1 MKEAYFTNFQG
12 MNMNTMT
19 NPEIGQSLQCGDIL
33 TNYHDIGQGEPIL
46 LLHGSGP
53 GVSAWANWRLT
64 IQALQND
71 FRLIAPDFA
80 GFGYTQFPEGILFN
94 RDNWLK
100 QIVSFIDN
108 LGLEKVNVIGN
119 SFGGSMALA
128 LAIYH
133 PERVNKLIL
142 MGSVGVPFE
151 LTAGL
156 DAVWGYTPSFEN
168 MQAIMKIFAYNQ
180 NLVGDD
186 LVQMRYIAST
196 KEDTRAAYESMFPA
210 PRQQWVEAMSHAE
223 NDIRKIQ
230 QPTLMV
236 HGRDD
241 KVIPL
246 STSLTMLNWIENS
259 QLHIF
264 SQCGH
269 WTQIEHAKSFT
280 QLVANFLKS
289 E

>member
-1 MKEAYFTNFQG
+1 
-12 MNMNTMT
+12 MNSMIN
-19 NPEIGQSLQCGDIL
+19 NPEVGKSIQCCDIV
-33 TNYHDIGQGEPIL
+33 TNYHDVGTGEPIL

-64 IQALQND
+64 IQALQD
-71 FRLIAPDFA
+71 QYRLIAPDLA
-80 GFGYTQFPEGILFN
+80 GFGYSQFPENMQFS
-94 RDNWLK
+94 RENWLK
-100 QIVSFIDN
+100 QIIDF
-108 LGLEKVNVIGN
+108 LDAIGLEKVNVIGN

-128 LAIYH
+128 LAIHH
-133 PERVNKLIL
+133 PERVNKLVL
-142 MGSVGVPFE
+142 MSSVGVPFE
-151 LTAGL
+151 LTKGL

-180 NLVGDD
+180 KLVGDE

-196 KEDTRAAYESMFPA
+196 KEDTRAAYERMFPA
-210 PRQQWVEAMSHAE
+210 PRQRWVEAMSHPE
-223 NDIRKIQ
+223 TDIRSIQ

-241 KVIPL
+241 QVIPL

-259 QLHIF
+259 QLHIY

-280 QLVANFLKS
+280 QLVANFLKDQ
-289 E
+289 

>member
-1 MKEAYFTNFQG
+1 
-12 MNMNTMT
+12 MNSMIN
-19 NPEIGQSLQCGDIL
+19 NPEVGKSIQCGDIV
-33 TNYHDIGQGEPIL
+33 TNYHDVGTGEPIL

-64 IQALQND
+64 IQALQD
-71 FRLIAPDFA
+71 QYHLIAPDLA
-80 GFGYTQFPEGILFN
+80 GFGYSQFPENMQFS
-94 RDNWLK
+94 RENWLK
-100 QIVSFIDN
+100 QIIDF
-108 LGLEKVNVIGN
+108 LDAIGLEKVNVIGN

-128 LAIYH
+128 LAIHH
-133 PERVNKLIL
+133 PERVNKLVL

-180 NLVGDD
+180 KLVGDE

-196 KEDTRAAYESMFPA
+196 KEDTRAAYERMFPA
-210 PRQQWVEAMSHAE
+210 PRQRWVEAMSHPEA
-223 NDIRKIQ
+223 DIRSIQ

-241 KVIPL
+241 QVIPL

-259 QLHIF
+259 QLHIY

-280 QLVANFLKS
+280 QLVANFLKDQ
-289 E
+289 

>member
-1 MKEAYFTNFQG
+1 
-12 MNMNTMT
+12 MNTMT
-19 NPEIGQSLQCGDIL
+19 NPEMGKTIQCGDIQ
-33 TNYHDIGQGEPIL
+33 TNYHDVGTGEPVL

-64 IQALQND
+64 IQALQHD
-71 FRLIAPDFA
+71 YRLLAPDFA
-80 GFGYTQFPEGILFN
+80 GFGYSVFPENTHFS
-94 RDNWLK
+94 RDLWLQ
-100 QIVSFIDN
+100 QIVDFLDA
-108 LGLEKVNVIGN
+108 LGLDKVSVIGN

-151 LTAGL
+151 LTDGL
-156 DAVWGYTPSFEN
+156 DKVWGYTPSFEN

-186 LVQMRYIAST
+186 LVNMRYLAST
-196 KEDTRAAYESMFPA
+196 KPDTRAAYERMFPA
-210 PRQQWVEAMSHAE
+210 PRQQWVEAMSHSE
-223 NDIRKIQ
+223 QDIRSIAH
-230 QPTLMV
+230 PTLMV

-241 KVIPL
+241 RVIPL
-246 STSLTMLNWIENS
+246 STSLTMLDWIEHS

-269 WTQIEHAKSFT
+269 WTQIEHASHFT
-280 QLVANFLKS
+280 QIVDVFLKN
-289 E
+289 

>member
-1 MKEAYFTNFQG
+1 
-12 MNMNTMT
+12 MNSMID
-19 NPEIGQSLQCGDIL
+19 NPEVGKSIQCGDIL
-33 TNYHDIGQGEPIL
+33 TNYHDVGTGEPIL

-64 IQALQND
+64 IQSLQD
-71 FRLIAPDFA
+71 HYRLIAPDLA
-80 GFGYTQFPEGILFN
+80 GFGYSQFPENMQFS
-94 RDNWLK
+94 RESWLK
-100 QIVSFIDN
+100 QIIDF
-108 LGLEKVNVIGN
+108 LDAIGLEKVNLIGN

-128 LAIYH
+128 LVIHH
-133 PERVNKLIL
+133 PERVNKLVL

-180 NLVGDD
+180 NLVGDE

-196 KEDTRAAYESMFPA
+196 KEDTRTAYESMFPA
-210 PRQQWVEAMSHAE
+210 PRQRWVKAMSHPEA
-223 NDIRKIQ
+223 DIRSIRH
-230 QPTLMV
+230 PTLMV

-246 STSLTMLNWIENS
+246 STSLTMLNWIEDS
-259 QLHIF
+259 QLHIYG
-264 SQCGH
+264 QCGH

-280 QLVANFLKS
+280 QLVANFLKDH
-289 E
+289 

>member
-1 MKEAYFTNFQG
+1 
-12 MNMNTMT
+12 MNTMT
-19 NPEIGQSLQCGDIL
+19 NPEIGKSIQCGAIQ
-33 TNYHDIGQGEPIL
+33 TNYHDVGQGEPIL

-53 GVSAWANWRLT
+53 GVSAWANWRLS
-64 IQALQND
+64 IQALQQD
-71 FRLIAPDFA
+71 YRLLAPDFA
-80 GFGYTQFPEGILFN
+80 GFGYSLFPEDMPFN
-94 RDNWLK
+94 RDTWLQ
-100 QIVSFIDN
+100 QIVDFLDA
-108 LGLEKVNVIGN
+108 LGLEQVNVIGN

-133 PERVNKLIL
+133 PERVKKLIL

-168 MQAIMKIFAYNQ
+168 MQAIMKVFAYNQ

-186 LVQMRYIAST
+186 LVQMRYLAST
-196 KEDTRAAYESMFPA
+196 KADTRAAYERMFPA
-210 PRQQWVEAMSHAE
+210 PRQQWVNAMSHPE
-223 NDIRKIQ
+223 EKVRQIH
-230 QPTLMV
+230 QPTLMI

-241 KVIPL
+241 QVIPL
-246 STSLTMLNWIENS
+246 ATSLTLLNWIENS

-269 WTQIEHAKSFT
+269 WTQIEHAKTFT
-280 QLVANFLKS
+280 QLVAHFLADQ
-289 E
+289 

>member
-1 MKEAYFTNFQG
+1 
-12 MNMNTMT
+12 MNTMIN
-19 NPEIGQSLQCGDIL
+19 NPEIGKNIQCGDIV
-33 TNYHDIGQGEPIL
+33 TNYHDVGNGEAIL

-64 IQALQND
+64 IQSLQD
-71 FRLIAPDFA
+71 QYRLIAPDLA
-80 GFGYTQFPEGILFN
+80 GFGYSQFPENMQFS
-94 RDNWLK
+94 RENWLK
-100 QIVSFIDN
+100 QIIDF
-108 LGLEKVNVIGN
+108 LDAMGLKKVNIIGN

-128 LAIYH
+128 LAIHH
-133 PERVNKLIL
+133 PERVNKLVL

-180 NLVGDD
+180 KLVGDE

-196 KEDTRAAYESMFPA
+196 KEDTRAAYERMFPA
-210 PRQQWVEAMSHAE
+210 PRQRWVEAMSHPEA
-223 NDIRKIQ
+223 DIRSIQ

-241 KVIPL
+241 QVIPL

-259 QLHIF
+259 QLHIY

-280 QLVANFLKS
+280 QLVANFLKDQ
-289 E
+289 

>member
-1 MKEAYFTNFQG
+1 
-12 MNMNTMT
+12 MNSMIN
-19 NPEIGQSLQCGDIL
+19 NPEVGKSIQCGDIV
-33 TNYHDIGQGEPIL
+33 TNYHDVGTGEPIL

-64 IQALQND
+64 IQALQD
-71 FRLIAPDFA
+71 QYHLIAPDLA
-80 GFGYTQFPEGILFN
+80 GFGYSQFPENMQFS
-94 RDNWLK
+94 RENWLK
-100 QIVSFIDN
+100 QIIDF
-108 LGLEKVNVIGN
+108 LDAIGLEKVNVIGN

-128 LAIYH
+128 LAIHH
-133 PERVNKLIL
+133 PERVNKLVL

-168 MQAIMKIFAYNQ
+168 MQTIMKIFAYNQ
-180 NLVGDD
+180 KLVGDE

-196 KEDTRAAYESMFPA
+196 KEDTRAAYERMFPA
-210 PRQQWVEAMSHAE
+210 PRQRWVEAMSHPEA
-223 NDIRKIQ
+223 DIRSIQ

-241 KVIPL
+241 QVIPL

-259 QLHIF
+259 QLHIY

-280 QLVANFLKS
+280 QLAANFLKDQ
-289 E
+289 

>member
-1 MKEAYFTNFQG
+1 
-12 MNMNTMT
+12 MNTMA
-19 NPEIGQSLQCGDIL
+19 NPEIGKSIQTGEIQ
-33 TNYHDIGQGEPIL
+33 TNYHDVGTGEPIL

-64 IQALQND
+64 IQALQNQ
-71 FRLIAPDFA
+71 FRLIAPDLA
-80 GFGYTQFPEGILFN
+80 GFGYSQFPENTQFS
-94 RDNWLK
+94 RENWLK
-100 QIVSFIDN
+100 QIVDFLDA

-128 LAIYH
+128 LAIHH

-180 NLVGDD
+180 NLVGDE

-196 KEDTRAAYESMFPA
+196 KDDTRQAYERMFPA
-210 PRQQWVEAMSHAE
+210 PRQQWVEAMSHSEE
-223 NDIRKIQ
+223 NIRKINHS
-230 QPTLMV
+230 TLMV

-246 STSLTMLNWIENS
+246 STSLTMLDWIENS

-264 SQCGH
+264 GKCGH
-269 WTQIEHAKSFT
+269 WTQIEHAKAFT
-280 QLVANFLKS
+280 QLVENFLKS

>member
-1 MKEAYFTNFQG
+1 
-12 MNMNTMT
+12 MNTMT
-19 NPEIGQSLQCGDIL
+19 NPEIGKSIQCGAIQ
-33 TNYHDIGQGEPIL
+33 TNYHDVGQGEPIL

-53 GVSAWANWRLT
+53 GVSAWANWRLS
-64 IQALQND
+64 IQALQQD
-71 FRLIAPDFA
+71 YRLLAPDFA
-80 GFGYTQFPEGILFN
+80 GFGYSLFPEDMPFN
-94 RDNWLK
+94 RDTWLQ
-100 QIVSFIDN
+100 QIVDFLDA
-108 LGLEKVNVIGN
+108 LGLEQVNVIGN

-133 PERVNKLIL
+133 PERVKKLIL

-168 MQAIMKIFAYNQ
+168 MQAIMKVFAYNQ

-186 LVQMRYIAST
+186 LVQMRYLAST
-196 KEDTRAAYESMFPA
+196 KEDTRAAYERMFPA
-210 PRQQWVEAMSHAE
+210 PRQQWVNAMSHPE
-223 NDIRKIQ
+223 EKVRQIH
-230 QPTLMV
+230 QPTLMI

-241 KVIPL
+241 QVIPL
-246 STSLTMLNWIENS
+246 ATSLTLLNWIENS

-269 WTQIEHAKSFT
+269 WTQIEHAKTFT
-280 QLVANFLKS
+280 QLVAHFLADQ
-289 E
+289 

>member
-1 MKEAYFTNFQG
+1 
-12 MNMNTMT
+12 MNSMIN
-19 NPEIGQSLQCGDIL
+19 NPEVGKSIQCGDIL
-33 TNYHDIGQGEPIL
+33 TNYHDVGAGEPIL

-64 IQALQND
+64 IQSLQD
-71 FRLIAPDFA
+71 HYRLIAPDLA
-80 GFGYTQFPEGILFN
+80 GFGYSQFPENMQFS
-94 RDNWLK
+94 RENWLK
-100 QIVSFIDN
+100 QIVDFLDA
-108 LGLEKVNVIGN
+108 LGLKKVNLIGN

-128 LAIYH
+128 LAIHH

-180 NLVGDD
+180 NLVGDE

-210 PRQQWVEAMSHAE
+210 PRQRWVEAMSHPEA
-223 NDIRKIQ
+223 DIRSIRH
-230 QPTLMV
+230 PTLMV

-246 STSLTMLNWIENS
+246 STSLTMLNWIEDS
-259 QLHIF
+259 QLHIYG
-264 SQCGH
+264 QCGH

-280 QLVANFLKS
+280 QLVANFLKDH
-289 E
+289 

>member
-1 MKEAYFTNFQG
+1 
-12 MNMNTMT
+12 MNTMT
-19 NPEIGQSLQCGDIL
+19 NPEIGKSIQCGAIQ
-33 TNYHDIGQGEPIL
+33 TNYHDVGQGEPVL

-64 IQALQND
+64 IAALKND
-71 FRLIAPDFA
+71 YRLLAPDFA
-80 GFGYTQFPEGILFN
+80 GFGYSTFPQDIRFN
-94 RDNWLK
+94 RDTWLK
-100 QIVSFIDN
+100 QMVDFLDA
-108 LGLEKVNVIGN
+108 LGLEKVSVIGN

-133 PERVNKLIL
+133 PERVHKLVL

-168 MQAIMKIFAYNQ
+168 MQAIMKIFAYDQ
-180 NLVGDD
+180 KLVGDD

-210 PRQQWVEAMSHAE
+210 PRQQWVEAMSHSE
-223 NDIRKIQ
+223 EKIRSIS

-241 KVIPL
+241 RVIPL
-246 STSLTMLNWIENS
+246 STSLTMLNWIDNS

-269 WTQIEHAKSFT
+269 WTQIEHAQGFT
-280 QLVANFLKS
+280 QLVQQFLKDQG
-289 E
+289 